1 MAMQTLLDKRSLN
14 ALDKD
19 DLIALLLQQ
28 NEILM
33 AQSTRIAG
41 LEKEIEALKN
51 RLAKNSRNSSK
62 PPSSDGYGKPKPKS

>member
-1 MAMQTLLDKRSLN
+1 
-14 ALDKD
+14 
-19 DLIALLLQQ
+19 
-28 NEILM
+28 M

>member
-1 MAMQTLLDKRSLN
+1 MAMHTLLDKRSLN

-19 DLIALLLQQ
+19 DLMALLLQQ